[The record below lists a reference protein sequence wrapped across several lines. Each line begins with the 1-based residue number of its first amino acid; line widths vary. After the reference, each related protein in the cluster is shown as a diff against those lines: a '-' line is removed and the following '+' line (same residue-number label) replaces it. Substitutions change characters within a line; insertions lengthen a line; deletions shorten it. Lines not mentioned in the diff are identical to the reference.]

1 MLRKLQNKQIFVIFP
16 ESISLNTSFNTK
28 GIFHYREKLRKRH
41 EIIILYTVH
50 CLDVRHSFLHYI
62 SQFLNP
68 KEIAFI
74 PRYNYAHVLL
84 LQFHALAKLR
94 SCL

>member
-28 GIFHYREKLRKRH
+28 GIFHCCEKLRKRR
-41 EIIILYTVH
+41 EIIILYTIH
-50 CLDVRHSFLHYI
+50 GLDVRHSFLHYI

-68 KEIAFI
+68 KERAFST
-74 PRYNYAHVLL
+74 RYNYMHVLL
-84 LQFHALAKLR
+84 LKFHALA
-94 SCL
+94 